1 MTKMTAQGLDVIDHS
16 VHLAHEWINELA
28 GRLDWS
34 SKRSALRL
42 MRVTLHHIRDHLQV
56 DELAQFSAQLPV
68 FIRGFFFEG
77 WVPKRTPIKER
88 RCADFVAFIDSQMD
102 DSEEYRG
109 LEDIK
114 CVFDLLNARLSR
126 GEIEDIRA
134 SLPEDL
140 RLLCAAP

>member
-1 MTKMTAQGLDVIDHS
+1 MGSEGLDVIEHS
-16 VHLAHEWINELA
+16 VHLAHDWVNELT

-42 MRVTLHHIRDHLQV
+42 MRVTMHHIRDHLPV

-68 FIRGFFFEG
+68 LVRGFFFEG

-88 RCADFVAFIDSQMD
+88 HEYEFVAYIDEQMAD
-102 DSEEYRG
+102 TEEYRG
-109 LEDIK
+109 REDIK

-126 GEIEDIRA
+126 GEIEDVRA
-134 SLPEDL
+134 CLPADL
-140 RLLCAAP
+140 RDIWTAP